1 MRLILPE
8 MTRDPI
14 CNKGVLTVRPMGPMA
29 IGLFVFAISIAG
41 YISIRAIKRRNQR
54 LLREALRNKYAPELP
69 ELKNHQTT
77 TTIHPQTDDSGNERE
92 IPPVVRTRQIEELD
106 EKDYSEWETRDSQRN
121 DNIVELRLILE
132 ELLVDLPE
140 SDEPFVEEE
149 RLMELSVRESWIEE
163 NEDELEEHATFVER
177 EMIGSGIIVEDAPPE
192 NDDLDKRLEREGGK
206 SGSVQVSLA
215 WDDYND
221 LDLHL
226 FCPSGERIYFNNR
239 DSECGGELDVDMNVK
254 PVSNNPVENVVWTNN
269 PPKGTYKVGVHFYKH
284 HRKRKTKKT
293 CKYRVRVS
301 LYGKIQE
308 YSGTIKYGK
317 AIQMVT
323 GFTIGNE
330 EELSKKY
337 DHEF

>member
-1 MRLILPE
+1 
-8 MTRDPI
+8 
-14 CNKGVLTVRPMGPMA
+14 MGPLT
-29 IGLFVFAISIAG
+29 IGLIVFTISIG
-41 YISIRAIKRRNQR
+41 GFISFRMIKKRNQR
-54 LLREALRNKYAPELP
+54 LLREALRKKYAPDLP
-69 ELKNHQTT
+69 ELRNHETS
-77 TTIHPQTDDSGNERE
+77 TIVHSQSDDSDEEKE
-92 IPPVVRTRQIEELD
+92 IPQIVRTKQIEELD
-106 EKDYSEWETRDSQRN
+106 EKDYSEWETRDVKR
-121 DNIVELRLILE
+121 DENIVELRLILT
-132 ELLVDLPE
+132 ELLEDLPE
-140 SDEPFVEEE
+140 SKEEFNE
-149 RLMELSVRESWIEE
+149 EDRILELGVRETWIEE

-177 EMIGSGIIVEDAPPE
+177 EMIGSGIIVEDTPPE

-239 DSECGGELDVDMNVK
+239 NSECGGELDVDMNVK
-254 PVSNNPVENVVWTNN
+254 PVSNNPVENVVWTSE

-293 CKYRVRVS
+293 CKFRVRVS